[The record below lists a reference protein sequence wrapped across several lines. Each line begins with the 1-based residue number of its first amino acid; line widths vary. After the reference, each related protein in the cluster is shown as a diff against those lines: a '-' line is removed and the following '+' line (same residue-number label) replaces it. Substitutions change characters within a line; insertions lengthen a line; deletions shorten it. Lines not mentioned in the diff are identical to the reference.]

1 MQCLDH
7 CEAQHLFEVVFPAMV
22 DLALRA
28 PTLCTM
34 VSTALALFQFVQP
47 LPAPT
52 PLPHTHGVCEVAG
65 GKSQWSQF

>member
-34 VSTALALFQFVQP
+34 VSATDLVLLCPPYPSAASSTWSVQSGRWEESI
-47 LPAPT
+47 L
-52 PLPHTHGVCEVAG
+52 
-65 GKSQWSQF
+65 KM